1 MIQFALKSLMSL
13 AAVAILAAPATL
25 PAEGAGDPPRLS
37 YADVS
42 GVEAVPP
49 QVQAAPAAA
58 PARDTRPI
66 DVRSLRITRELPVQN
81 WLRPGEFAWD
91 AEAAAAQTGEAIVVV
106 NLRARV
112 LSIYKNGVE
121 IGRSSILYGAPDK
134 PTPTGTFPILEKRRD
149 HTSNLYNAPMPHMQ
163 RLTWDGVA
171 LHGSPRLADDFATN
185 GCIGLPREFAAL
197 LFEVTRVG
205 DRVVVWSGRDQS

>member
-1 MIQFALKSLMSL
+1 MIQFALKSLASL
-13 AAVAILAAPATL
+13 AAMAILAAPVVL
-25 PAEGAGDPPRLS
+25 PAEGSGQPPRLS

-42 GVEAVPP
+42 AVEAVPP
-49 QVQAAPAAA
+49 GEVAQPGPAA
-58 PARDTRPI
+58 RDSRPI
-66 DVRSLRITRELPVQN
+66 QVRNLRILRELPIRH
-81 WLRPGEFAWD
+81 WLPPGEFAWD

-112 LSIYKNGVE
+112 LSVYKNGVE

-149 HTSNLYNAPMPHMQ
+149 HTSNIYNAPMPHMQ

-205 DRVVVWSGRDQS
+205 DRVVVWSGRGEG

>member
-1 MIQFALKSLMSL
+1 MTSFGKLIVAMAAL
-13 AAVAILAAPATL
+13 VAPGPL
-25 PAEGAGDPPRLS
+25 PAQELPRLA
-37 YADVS
+37 YADVAT
-42 GVEAVPP
+42 EAAAVPAP
-49 QVQAAPAAA
+49 QPAAPD
-58 PARDTRPI
+58 RRPI
-66 DVRSLRITRELPVQN
+66 DVRNLRIVRELPIEN
-81 WLRPGEFAWD
+81 WLRPGEYAWD
-91 AEAAAAQTGEAIVVV
+91 DEAAAQQTGEAIVVV

-112 LSIYKNGVE
+112 LSVYKNGVE

-134 PTPTGTFPILEKRRD
+134 PTPIGTFPILEKRRD

-197 LFEVTRVG
+197 LFEVTRIG
-205 DRVVVWSGRDQS
+205 DRVVVWSGRNAG

>member
-1 MIQFALKSLMSL
+1 MIQFALKSLASL
-13 AAVAILAAPATL
+13 AAMAILAAPVVL
-25 PAEGAGDPPRLS
+25 PAENAQQPRLA

-42 GVEAVPP
+42 GADAAVPP
-49 QVQAAPAAA
+49 QAQAA
-58 PARDTRPI
+58 PARDSRPI
-66 DVRSLRITRELPVQN
+66 NVRDLRIVRELPIQN
-81 WLRPGEFAWD
+81 WLHPGEFAWD
-91 AEAAAAQTGEAIVVV
+91 AEEAAAQTGEAIIVV

-112 LSIYKNGVE
+112 LSVYKNGVE

-149 HTSNLYNAPMPHMQ
+149 HMSNIYNAPMPHMQ

-205 DRVVVWSGRDQS
+205 DRVVVWSGRGEG

>member
-1 MIQFALKSLMSL
+1 MIQFALKSLASL
-13 AAVAILAAPATL
+13 AAMAILAAPVTL
-25 PAEGAGDPPRLS
+25 PAEGASQPPRLA

-42 GVEAVPP
+42 GVEAVSAGE
-49 QVQAAPAAA
+49 VARA
-58 PARDTRPI
+58 PARDSRPI
-66 DVRSLRITRELPVQN
+66 DVRNLRITRELPIQN
-81 WLRPGEFAWD
+81 WLRPGEYAWD
-91 AEAAAAQTGEAIVVV
+91 DEAARTATGEAIVVV

-112 LSIYKNGVE
+112 LSVYKNGVE

-149 HTSNLYNAPMPHMQ
+149 HTSNIYNAPMPHMQ

-205 DRVVVWSGRDQS
+205 DRVVVWSGRDG

>member
-1 MIQFALKSLMSL
+1 MIQFALKSLASL
-13 AAVAILAAPATL
+13 AAMAILAAPVVL
-25 PAEGAGDPPRLS
+25 PAEGGQPPRLI

-42 GVEAVPP
+42 GVDAVPP
-49 QVQAAPAAA
+49 QLQAAPAAA
-58 PARDTRPI
+58 PARDSRPI
-66 DVRSLRITRELPVQN
+66 DVRNLRIVRELPIQN
-81 WLRPGEFAWD
+81 WLHPGEFAWD
-91 AEAAAAQTGEAIVVV
+91 AEEAAAQTGEAIIVV

-112 LSIYKNGVE
+112 LSVYKNGVE

-149 HTSNLYNAPMPHMQ
+149 HMSNIYNAPMPHMQ

-197 LFEVTRVG
+197 LFEVTHVG
-205 DRVVVWSGRDQS
+205 DRVVVWSGRGES